1 MSEKDMDQ
9 VVRDL
14 TLMLLYLTS
23 WKEEGIDGEY
33 HRAWKGYP
41 FEVLDQLRDE
51 EELISGSNRS
61 KSVYMGKEA
70 VEEARRLLEK
80 YGVSE

>member
-23 WKEEGIDGEY
+23 WEEKGFDGEY

-70 VEEARRLLEK
+70 VGEAQRLLEK
-80 YGVSE
+80 YGVKE

>member
-1 MSEKDMDQ
+1 M
-9 VVRDL
+9 
-14 TLMLLYLTS
+14 
-23 WKEEGIDGEY
+23 DGEY
-33 HRAWKGYP
+33 HQAWKGYP

-70 VEEARRLLEK
+70 AGEVQRLLEK
-80 YGVSE
+80 YGVEE